1 MIMEHKYFRR
11 KEAKRIIIYHRTKRN
26 EKMLDDGILSLKK
39 KPNSMEM
46 ECNKNNNWTHG
57 LVITFSDR
65 KVKHVSVTVT
75 VTYLAT

>member
-39 KPNSMEM
+39 SPTVWKWN
-46 ECNKNNNWTHG
+46 
-57 LVITFSDR
+57 
-65 KVKHVSVTVT
+65 VTRTIIGHMV
-75 VTYLAT
+75 